1 MGTSGSSSGSDS
13 GTPLVPTWLDE
24 PSSGDLP
31 CSDNPNDGGGDD
43 GQTTQSDGKDDK
55 PKPPITPASQP
66 ERFRGARTNFSR
78 FAGSGGSDQRAL
90 KRAVRDY
97 VRKGTNGSAAAVQ
110 RMGTSRAAA
119 SNALGVFRGIQRDG
133 VKETLRSLNLQNF
146 EGLGVQDVFIG
157 LTEVICQ
164 DGGAVDEAIARD
176 AWLETIAEL
185 DKFGIADLDSLSSDQ
200 IKEVFLSFISHTVE
214 ARLYQEIGVNGFTFT
229 ENMNDIDGFDGQ
241 FRDYIERT
249 VRDSFTSDLAQI
261 SQMSDENIRG
271 IVDNTYLEAWNLLEL
286 LGDREG

>member
-1 MGTSGSSSGSDS
+1 MGTSGSTSGSGS

-31 CSDNPNDGGGDD
+31 CSDKPNNDGMGDD
-43 GQTTQSDGKDDK
+43 QTTQPDGNDNK
-55 PKPPITPASQP
+55 PKPPIMPAPQP

-78 FAGSGGSDQRAL
+78 FAGSRGNDQRAL
-90 KRAVRDY
+90 RRAARDY
-97 VRKGTNGSAAAVQ
+97 VRHGTGGSKNAVS
-110 RMGTSRAAA
+110 RMGTSRVAA

-133 VKETLRSLNLQNF
+133 LRETLRSLNLQNF
-146 EGLGVQDVFIG
+146 EGRGVQDVFIG

-229 ENMNDIDGFDGQ
+229 EDINDIDGFDGQ

-261 SQMSDENIRG
+261 SQMSDEDIRS

-286 LGDREG
+286 LGDQEG

>member
-1 MGTSGSSSGSDS
+1 MGTSGSSSGSGS

-24 PSSGDLP
+24 PSSGSLP
-31 CSDNPNDGGGDD
+31 CSDKPNDGAGVD
-43 GQTTQSDGKDDK
+43 GQTPQSDVTDDK
-55 PKPPITPASQP
+55 PKPSIRPAPQP
-66 ERFRGARTNFSR
+66 ERFRSARTNFSR
-78 FAGSGGSDQRAL
+78 FAGSGGRDQSAL

-97 VRKGTNGSAAAVQ
+97 VRKGTNGSATAVQ

-133 VKETLRSLNLQNF
+133 VQETLRSLNLDNF
-146 EGLGVQDVFIG
+146 EGRGVQDVFIG

-164 DGGAVDEAIARD
+164 DGGSVDEAIARD
-176 AWLETIAEL
+176 AWLETIAVM
-185 DKFGIADLDSLSSDQ
+185 DQFGIDDLDSLSSDQ
-200 IKEVFLSFISHTVE
+200 IKEVFLNFIAHTVE
-214 ARLYQEIGVNGFTFT
+214 ARLYQEIGVNGFTFA
-229 ENMNDIDGFDGQ
+229 EDMNDIDGFDGQ

-261 SQMSDENIRG
+261 SKMSDEDIRA